1 MTPDAAL
8 VERIVEAAL
17 LAAGQPL
24 SLAQLRELF
33 VEDEAPAPGAIEQAI
48 EALRAQAPQRGIELV
63 EVASGFRFQVRAEVQ
78 PWVGR
83 LWAERQTRYS
93 RAQLETLALIAYRQP
108 ITRGEI
114 EQIRG
119 VAVSSHIIRTLEER
133 EWIRVVGH
141 RDVPGKPAL
150 FGTTR
155 TFLDYFNLKSL
166 DQLPP
171 LSELRDIPDFDPQL
185 SLEPGAAQVL
195 SDAFGAD
202 ALAAAATAPAATGP
216 VAEDAAGTEPEAA
229 ARAAAATDVAPPAP
243 DAESAGPH
251 DQDPEAGAAPAIA
264 SDSPTDPPTTGSAS
278 DEAALPEQPA

>member
-1 MTPDAAL
+1 MTLDAAL
-8 VERIVEAAL
+8 IERIVEAAL

-33 VEDEAPAPGAIEQAI
+33 SEDEAPAPGAIEQAI

-171 LSELRDIPDFDPQL
+171 LSELRDIPDIDPQL

-195 SDAFGAD
+195 SEAFGAE
-202 ALAAAATAPAATGP
+202 ALAAAAQTPSN
-216 VAEDAAGTEPEAA
+216 DAAAVEDSGAGGSEAA
-229 ARAAAATDVAPPAP
+229 IEADAEASAPVPETAERDEAASETEAAP
-243 DAESAGPH
+243 DSAT
-251 DQDPEAGAAPAIA
+251 
-264 SDSPTDPPTTGSAS
+264 DSPTDFPTTGSAS
-278 DEAALPEQPA
+278 NEPALPEQPA